1 MIDPISAF
9 ALANAAYEAVK
20 KGIEVGKELHEVSG
34 ALGKFFSAASD
45 LKQADEDLKNPPLF
59 KKILHKGSVEQEAL
73 DNLVRRRTIIKQEY
87 ELMMMVKMQYGDYAY
102 NEMLEE
108 RRKIA
113 ADRIKAERLQKEYN
127 KKVVE
132 NIFMYSLL
140 AILLY
145 IFYLLITAGYT
156 LIQGV

>member
-45 LKQADEDLKNPPLF
+45 LKQADEDLKRPPLF

-73 DNLVRRRTIIKQEY
+73 DNLVRRRTVIQKQY
-87 ELMMMVKMQYGDYAY
+87 ELMMMVKLRYGPAAY
-102 NEMLEE
+102 SEMMAE
-108 RRKIA
+108 RTKIA
-113 ADRIKAERLQKEYN
+113 ADREKAAKEQKL
-127 KKVVE
+127 KRQKF
-132 NIFMYSLL
+132 ISDAFMYSLL
-140 AILLY
+140 VVVLY
-145 IFYLLITAGYT
+145 LAYLLAEVTYH
-156 LIQGV
+156 LVVR

>member
-45 LKQADEDLKNPPLF
+45 LKQADEDLKSPPLF

-73 DNLVRRRTIIKQEY
+73 DNLVRRRAIIQKQY
-87 ELMMMVKMQYGDYAY
+87 ELMLMVKLQYGEAAY
-102 NEMLEE
+102 TEM
-108 RRKIA
+108 I
-113 ADRIKAERLQKEYN
+113 AERTKITAEREKAAKEQKL
-127 KKVVE
+127 KRQKF
-132 NIFMYSLL
+132 ISDTFMY
-140 AILLY
+140 A
-145 IFYLLITAGYT
+145 LLIIVLYLAYVLAEVTYHLVAR
-156 LIQGV
+156 